1 MVEEGFEVH
10 ALHIYTGFSGPVR
23 RDIQRGRIGGWTP
36 PQAIVDGIA
45 AIGARLV
52 GLDRSDEFLD
62 TLLNPRYG
70 YGSAAN
76 PCIDCHRFML
86 EQARDYCREVGGGF
100 VFTGEVLGQRPMS
113 QNRNSLDAVAKR
125 SGLTGHLV
133 RPLSAKLMPP
143 SIPEQEG
150 ILIRDHLY
158 DIEGRSRQRQI
169 ALAEHYGIDWYPNSG
184 PGCVLTEKG
193 FGRKFFDLLEHTEKG
208 RTTKRELMSL
218 KSGRHFRL
226 PTGLKVLC
234 GRTEEENIYLEN
246 VLGGTCWQFDTVDVP
261 GTTAFACGEPDN
273 SDFAF
278 VASLCARYSKGRDKE
293 TVRIVATRKG
303 ERREIDIAP
312 APHSMIEPFLI

>member
-1 MVEEGFEVH
+1 MIEEGFDVH
-10 ALHIYTGFSGPVR
+10 ALHLYTGFSGPVR
-23 RDIQRGRIGGWTP
+23 RDIQRGGTGNWTP
-36 PQAIVDGIA
+36 PEEIVNGVA

-52 GLDRSDEFLD
+52 ALDRSDDFLD

-86 EQARDYCREVGGGF
+86 EQARDYCREVGGAF

-125 SGLTGHLV
+125 SGLTGYLV

-158 DIEGRSRQRQI
+158 DIEGRSRQRQM
-169 ALAEHYGIDWYPNSG
+169 ALAERYGIDWYPNSG

-193 FGRKFFDLLEHTEKG
+193 FGNKFFDLLQHMPKD
-208 RTTKRELMSL
+208 RVTKRELLSL
-218 KSGRHFRL
+218 KAGRHFRL
-226 PTGLKVLC
+226 PSGLKVLC
-234 GRTEEENIYLEN
+234 GRTEEENVYLEN
-246 VLGGTCWQFDTVDVP
+246 VLGDTCWQFDTVDVP
-261 GTTAFACGEPDN
+261 GTTAFACGEPDD
-273 SDFAF
+273 SDFTF
-278 VASLCARYSKGRDKE
+278 VASLCARYSKGRDE
-293 TVRIVATRKG
+293 ESVRIVAKRGG
-303 ERREIDIAP
+303 ETQELIVKP
-312 APHSMIEPFLI
+312 AQHGAIEPFLI